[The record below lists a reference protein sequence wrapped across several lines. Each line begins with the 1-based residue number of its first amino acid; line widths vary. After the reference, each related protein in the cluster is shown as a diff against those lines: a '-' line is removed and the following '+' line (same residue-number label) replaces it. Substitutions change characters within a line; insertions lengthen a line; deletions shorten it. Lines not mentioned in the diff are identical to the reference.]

1 MIGEPF
7 ERECRKI
14 LILQIRDLEL
24 KILDEQKAGTPLNV
38 VTDTCATAGSTCKNT
53 FPSVN
58 CPEQDQKPAT
68 ARGTPR
74 RACPAPR
81 PSLFGDIMPLPR
93 EPGDRHGS
101 MA

>member
-24 KILDEQKAGTPLNV
+24 KILDEQKAGTALNV
-38 VTDTCATAGSTCKNT
+38 VTDTCATGGSTCKNS
-53 FPSVN
+53 FPSVK

-68 ARGTPR
+68 ARGP
-74 RACPAPR
+74 P
-81 PSLFGDIMPLPR
+81 
-93 EPGDRHGS
+93 HGERTQPQ
-101 MA
+101 AELIW

>member
-1 MIGEPF
+1 MISEPF

-68 ARGTPR
+68 ARGTP
-74 RACPAPR
+74 
-81 PSLFGDIMPLPR
+81 
-93 EPGDRHGS
+93 HGERVQS
-101 MA
+101 QANLSW